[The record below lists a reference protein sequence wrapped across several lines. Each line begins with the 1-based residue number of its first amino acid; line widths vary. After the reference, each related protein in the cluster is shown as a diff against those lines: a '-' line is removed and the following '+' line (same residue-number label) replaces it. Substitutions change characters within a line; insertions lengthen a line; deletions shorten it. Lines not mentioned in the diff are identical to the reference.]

1 MYTKKQKFVA
11 TIGKSVKNGT
21 VCNICT
27 LKRLKIVNFKNFG
40 AFEAEIFT
48 EDKLPDRAQR
58 HRQDKHTG
66 RRLRPVASP
75 ESHFAS
81 TDVQNIRHG
90 ENFMMLEGVFSD
102 ESGDRQ
108 VLMSLQR
115 GAKKTVKRD
124 GKQVERMGEYIGAY
138 PLVIVSPADRDLIAD
153 GSSLRRKFIDGVVF
167 QTSSQ
172 HLDAVVSHARIIEL
186 RNALLKTPSATS
198 LQIDVYDKAMIE
210 LGRKIYEGRQSFPS
224 GSSRIQKDILG
235 YIRRRG
241 TSGHNIYE
249 HLRKPGC
256 RGNTARRQGSGPYG
270 RFFHHRSAQGRP

>member
-1 MYTKKQKFVA
+1 MY
-11 TIGKSVKNGT
+11 
-21 VCNICT
+21 

-40 AFEAEIFT
+40 AFEAEFSPKINSLTGPNGTGKTNILDAVYYLCFT
-48 EDKLPDRAQR
+48 K
-58 HRQDKHTG
+58 
-66 RRLRPVASP
+66 SY
-75 ESHFAS
+75 FAS

-124 GKQVERMGEYIGAY
+124 GKQVERMSEYIGAY

-153 GSSLRRKFIDGVVF
+153 GSSLRRKFIDGVVS

-186 RNALLKTPSATS
+186 RNALLKTPSVTS

-210 LGRKIYEGRQSFPS
+210 LGRKIYEGRQSFLERFVPVFKKTYS
-224 GSSRIQKDILG
+224 DI
-235 YIRRRG
+235 
-241 TSGHNIYE
+241 
-249 HLRKPGC
+249 
-256 RGNTARRQGSGPYG
+256 
-270 RFFHHRSAQGRP
+270 